1 MITSERPPTA
11 RKTRVSPSAVQILDN
26 FDSLRALLDRR
37 GVAQQAPDDA
47 DVFGTLAWFDNL
59 AACGLDATSQRA
71 ANLQLWLLDYGAAG
85 PMVCLPFLS
94 GQQLNG
100 LSNYYSSLFAPLVW
114 STSGVEASEVVPD
127 AELWQRFAQAMRAHP
142 ARWPVLRF
150 DPLDTQSGFFAG
162 FESALGQAGY
172 QVGRYFCFGNW
183 YLQLAG
189 RSFAEYQNSLPSALR
204 HSITRGQRRLDKNGA
219 WRIDIQQQPDA
230 QLEVAIN
237 DFVAVYQK
245 SWKGPEPNTQFI
257 PALARMAAAQGWL
270 RLGVLRLDGQAI
282 AAQLW
287 LVKSGKASI
296 FKLAYVTGFERFS
309 AGSVLTAALMRHVID
324 VDQVHEVDYLTGD
337 DAYKRDW
344 MSHRRERWGLVA
356 FDWRT
361 LSGLWAGCRHGLGQ
375 WFKRRK
381 HDEKV
386 SIRVCL

>member
-1 MITSERPPTA
+1 MS
-11 RKTRVSPSAVQILDN
+11 SPAIQILDN

-59 AACGLDATSQRA
+59 AASGLDASSQGQA
-71 ANLQLWLLDYGAAG
+71 TCKLWLAAQVSAESV
-85 PMVCLPFLS
+85 VCLPMLS
-94 GQQLNG
+94 GQELTG
-100 LSNYYSSLFAPLVW
+100 LRNYYSSLFTPLVW
-114 STSGVEASEVVPD
+114 SSSGVGATPAAEVWLV
-127 AELWQRFAQAMRAHP
+127 FAQAMRAHA

-150 DPLDTQSGFFAG
+150 DPLDTHSSFFAG
-162 FESALGQAGY
+162 LESALRQAGY

-183 YLQLAG
+183 YLQVAG
-189 RSFAEYQNSLPSALR
+189 RSFTEYHNSLPSALR
-204 HSITRGQRRLDKNGA
+204 HSISRGQRRLAKHGA
-219 WRIDIQQQPDA
+219 WCIDIQQQPDA
-230 QLEVAIN
+230 QLEAAIQ

-245 SWKGPEPNTQFI
+245 SWKGPEPNARFI

-287 LVKSGKASI
+287 LVKGGKASI

-309 AGSVLTAALMRHVID
+309 VGSVLTAALMRHALD
-324 VDQVHEVDYLTGD
+324 VDQVQEVDYLTGD

-361 LSGLWAGCRHGLGQ
+361 PRGWWAGCRHALGQ
-375 WFKRRK
+375 WLKRRQR
-381 HDEKV
+381 DERV
-386 SIRVCL
+386 SIRTCL